1 MGNIEHRR
9 ERIPGRALCL
19 ESATFRNAGLHG
31 RASRYGTRAPVQDE
45 SGNTIVETA
54 LMLPLLL
61 LVLLA
66 IFKVGMVFNQAISLT
81 QAANIGAQVLQ
92 TDRWS
97 KSNDPCLDVF
107 NAIKG
112 AAPTLNSKNIT
123 LILTLNNNPSIT
135 ATSTTTCSGK
145 QSQLQQG
152 GPVALEVKYPFSFSL
167 IGYGSSSFVGSA
179 TWSGTMSSGKI
190 TELEY

>member
-1 MGNIEHRR
+1 MRSMEHRGTL
-9 ERIPGRALCL
+9 IPGRTLCL
-19 ESATFRNAGLHG
+19 QPATFRKAHLAGN
-31 RASRYGTRAPVQDE
+31 ASRGWVIAPARDE
-45 SGNTIVETA
+45 SGNTIIETA

-66 IFKVGMVFNQAISLT
+66 IFNVGMVFNQAISLT

-107 NAIKG
+107 NAIKT

-135 ATSTTTCSGK
+135 GSTCSGK
-145 QSQLQQG
+145 QSELQQG

-167 IGYGSSSFVGSA
+167 VGYGSSSFVGLMS
-179 TWSGTMSSGKI
+179 WSGTMSSGKL